1 MLALAG
7 EAGIGKTE
15 LLGYALEQADGMR
28 VLRTRGVESE
38 AEVPFAALADLIRPA
53 LAAVEQLPAPQ
64 AGALSGALALGP
76 SGSVERFAIGAATLS
91 LLSAYADDGPLLL
104 LIDDAHLM
112 DRSSAAAI
120 LFAARRLVD
129 DPVAMV
135 IAVREGEASL
145 LDGAD
150 LRVLR
155 LAGLGRAD
163 AGQLLSGVAPE
174 AVDRVFHAT
183 GGNPLALL
191 ELASAAPRLAAV
203 PGDAPVLLSTSL
215 TDAFAR
221 RLDPLAA
228 GTRHLL
234 LLAAAGGAYDLAVL
248 ARAGGDLRDLAPA
261 EEARLVTLS
270 ETGLEFSHPLVRSA
284 VYAAASPKERR
295 EAHAA
300 LAGAVSAGDLDRRA
314 WHLSAAAVG
323 PDAAAS
329 AELERAAGRAM
340 GRSAYAVATGTY
352 ERAAQLLPG
361 DGEGAPLLYAAADA
375 AWLSGDA
382 ARTAA
387 LLDAARAQAPEPLV
401 AAQISH
407 LRGRLL
413 LRRGPVADGAALLAE
428 TAEQVAGIDPELA
441 VVMLAE
447 STQGAFM
454 GGNPAGMAAAAARAA
469 ELVDAAG
476 SARARFFAEMAGA
489 IALVAA
495 GEGQE
500 GAAHAR
506 RAVAI
511 LEETGELRDDPRLV
525 AWAMLGPLYL
535 RANEGRALIERATD
549 QVRARGAAGTLSVI
563 LHYLAR
569 DQATTDQWPAAH
581 ANFDEAI
588 RLAEEMGLR
597 SDQAASMA
605 GLAWL
610 EARQGRAADCRAH
623 AELAKALCD
632 ELGMG
637 TYAVWAVQA
646 LGDLELGLGR
656 VAESAAL
663 HEAQAALLREHG
675 LADVDLS
682 PAPELV
688 DAYLRLGRGNDASA
702 QAAAYRE
709 AAEAK
714 GQPWGLARAARC
726 RGMLPETV
734 GWDAAFEEAIAC
746 HDRTFDVFERARTLL
761 AYGAR
766 LRREQQR
773 ARSREQ
779 LRAALDAFERLGSV
793 PWADQARAEL
803 AATGERARRRDPS
816 TLDDLTPQEFQLAG
830 MLARGMTTREVAA
843 AVFLSPKTVEY
854 HLRNTYRKLGIHSRE
869 ELAAAIESSAASR

>member
-1 MLALAG
+1 M
-7 EAGIGKTE
+7 
-15 LLGYALEQADGMR
+15 
-28 VLRTRGVESE
+28 
-38 AEVPFAALADLIRPA
+38 
-53 LAAVEQLPAPQ
+53 
-64 AGALSGALALGP
+64 
-76 SGSVERFAIGAATLS
+76 
-91 LLSAYADDGPLLL
+91 
-104 LIDDAHLM
+104 
-112 DRSSAAAI
+112 
-120 LFAARRLVD
+120 
-129 DPVAMV
+129 
-135 IAVREGEASL
+135 
-145 LDGAD
+145 
-150 LRVLR
+150 
-155 LAGLGRAD
+155 
-163 AGQLLSGVAPE
+163 
-174 AVDRVFHAT
+174 
-183 GGNPLALL
+183 
-191 ELASAAPRLAAV
+191 
-203 PGDAPVLLSTSL
+203 
-215 TDAFAR
+215 
-221 RLDPLAA
+221 
-228 GTRHLL
+228 
-234 LLAAAGGAYDLAVL
+234 
-248 ARAGGDLRDLAPA
+248 
-261 EEARLVTLS
+261 
-270 ETGLEFSHPLVRSA
+270 RSA

-489 IALVAA
+489 IALVCRRR
-495 GEGQE
+495 GPGGR
-500 GAAHAR
+500 GARPPGGRDPRGDR
-506 RAVAI
+506 RAA
-511 LEETGELRDDPRLV
+511 DDPRLV

-734 GWDAAFEEAIAC
+734 GWDAAFEEAIALSRP
-746 HDRTFDVFERARTLL
+746 HLRRVRAG
-761 AYGAR
+761 AHAAR
-766 LRREQQR
+766 LRR
-773 ARSREQ
+773 STTP
-779 LRAALDAFERLGSV
+779 RAA
-793 PWADQARAEL
+793 
-803 AATGERARRRDPS
+803 
-816 TLDDLTPQEFQLAG
+816 AG
-830 MLARGMTTREVAA
+830 AKPR
-843 AVFLSPKTVEY
+843 
-854 HLRNTYRKLGIHSRE
+854 
-869 ELAAAIESSAASR
+869 AASGGPRCVRAAGKRAVGRSGQGGAGRDG